1 MSSPSTT
8 AFCLAQAGGGAAT
21 GGSPL
26 GSLLLMAA
34 LFGLMYFLFI
44 RPQKRRQMQIQEM
57 LSKLKVGDRVMTS
70 GGMLGTISKVSDKT
84 VRIVL
89 ADKVEIEFVRSAV
102 ADIIKDPE
110 AETNEN
116 AEQADKP
123 ASSK

>member
-1 MSSPSTT
+1 
-8 AFCLAQAGGGAAT
+8 
-21 GGSPL
+21 
-26 GSLLLMAA
+26 MAA